1 MLEGVLQA
9 NDMELIPE
17 IRLGLLNGWLPLALF
32 YIIFGILLF
41 TFPKSVVAR
50 LYDRSGW
57 TKTQRNLTAFGKLFI
72 FTWLFLV
79 IFTPLEFGRGAFVL
93 GISLYLIGLVG
104 IVNALL
110 NYKDTPLDQPVT
122 IGLYSISRNP
132 QQVTI
137 LMIFL
142 GISLMIGSW
151 LAVILLGIGAVFAH
165 IRVHAEERSCLEQ
178 YGASYENYMEEV
190 PRYFV
195 FF

>member
-1 MLEGVLQA
+1 
-9 NDMELIPE
+9 MEFIPE

-32 YIIFGILLF
+32 YIIFGIMLI
-41 TFPKSVVAR
+41 TFPKTVVAR

-57 TKTQRNLTAFGKLFI
+57 TITQRNLSALGKLFI
-72 FTWLFLV
+72 FSWLFLV
-79 IFTPLEFGRGAFVL
+79 IFTPLVFSLGAFVL

-122 IGLYSISRNP
+122 KGLYRISRNP

-137 LMIFL
+137 LVVFL
-142 GISLMIGSW
+142 GISFMIGSW
-151 LAVILLGIGAVFAH
+151 LALILVGIGAVLAH
-165 IRVHAEERSCLEQ
+165 IRVLAEERSCLEQ
-178 YGASYENYMEEV
+178 YGVSYENYMEEV
-190 PRYFV
+190 PRYFI

>member
-1 MLEGVLQA
+1 MIFEEYG
-9 NDMELIPE
+9 MELIPE

-32 YIIFGILLF
+32 YIFFGIMLIA
-41 TFPKSVVAR
+41 FPKSVVAR

-57 TKTQRNLTAFGKLFI
+57 TVTQRNLSALGKLFM
-72 FTWLFLV
+72 FSWLFLA
-79 IFTPLEFGRGAFVL
+79 IFTPLKFNRVAFIL
-93 GISLYLIGLVG
+93 GVFIYLIGLLG
-104 IVNALL
+104 IVVALL

-122 IGLYSISRNP
+122 KGLYRISRNP

-142 GISLMIGSW
+142 GTSLMIGAW
-151 LAVILLGIGAVFAH
+151 LALILLGIGTAFAH
-165 IRVHAEERSCLEQ
+165 VRILAEEKSCLEQ
-178 YGASYENYMEEV
+178 YGASYANYMEEV